1 LVHYHADCGI
11 AVVVAGVI
19 GVVDMAIDRLLGHS
33 LVYQLGCGIDSES
46 WNGLVGARAA
56 LVRFHVDCD
65 EQLFVA
71 VKSCGLAEETNAV
84 GPCTHAF
91 GAVDSFVAC
100 VESNW
105 SHEPNN

>member
-1 LVHYHADCGI
+1 
-11 AVVVAGVI
+11 
-19 GVVDMAIDRLLGHS
+19 
-33 LVYQLGCGIDSES
+33 
-46 WNGLVGARAA
+46 
-56 LVRFHVDCD
+56 VRFHVDCD